1 MRNPAILVLKSAIAA
16 VALAGAAM
24 PLSAGEVRI
33 VVSADNID
41 FSDAADV
48 EVMKERIDVAVTR
61 ACNTRSRTS
70 FYGAKAVDA
79 CIADGTAKALAELDK
94 RLAGI

>member
-1 MRNPAILVLKSAIAA
+1 
-16 VALAGAAM
+16 M
-24 PLSAGEVRI
+24 PLAAGEVTIR
-33 VVSADNID
+33 VSADNLD

-48 EVMKERIDVAVTR
+48 ETMKERIDVAVAR

-70 FYGAKAVDA
+70 FYGAKSVDA